1 MAKFK
6 LPQLTTA
13 QRTGL
18 VLDAREIV
26 FDTDELILYY
36 GDGSTAGGLSLVGPQ
51 GPQGPPGTLTAVV
64 DDPSPQLGGF
74 LDPNG
79 NYIGFDKG
87 SDIASASPLVIGID
101 GDYFDVTGST
111 GFSTM
116 TVVANRFFILRFT
129 GILTVTNGSPITI
142 PGVPSNFTT
151 TIGDQFLCFST
162 ATNTVKV
169 IAVTKIDGTAVA
181 TNLLA
186 DLTPQL
192 GGFLDPNG
200 KYIGSGKG
208 GNIASSSP
216 LVIGIDG
223 DYFNITGTTGFSGIT
238 VAANRNFTL
247 QFDGIL
253 TIVVGSG
260 ITLNNAGGNFT
271 TAPGDVIEFQSTAV
285 NTVVGTISKA
295 DGTSPVGGVGGG
307 AWTLINTITAN
318 DDSSLII
325 TGLDSTYDTYAIG
338 LSDLD
343 PAVNNSAA
351 WMRVGD
357 SGGIDTGTSDY
368 QYHTGESLSSS
379 SSYSAINSN
388 ADTKIVLGTLVGGGT
403 SETFGAMIFLHRP
416 GDGLGFPIF
425 SGTVINGARSSN
437 AAGGSIVANRVSVI
451 VLDRIEF
458 LFDTGN
464 VTSGRMSIWGIN
476 HV

>member
-64 DDPSPQLGGF
+64 DDPSPQLGNF

-162 ATNTVKV
+162 AANTVKV
-169 IAVTKIDGTAVA
+169 IAVTKIDGNAVA

-295 DGTSPVGGVGGG
+295 DGTSPVVLGGG
-307 AWTLINTITAN
+307 AWTLINTIEASN
-318 DDSSLII
+318 DATLTI
-325 TGLDSTYDTYAIG
+325 TGLDSTYDTYAIS
-338 LSDLD
+338 LSAIRPSSSSNLIL
-343 PAVNNSAA
+343 
-351 WMRVGD
+351 RVGD
-357 SGGIDTGTSDY
+357 SGGVDSGSSDY
-368 QYHTGESLSSS
+368 SYHSSRSASSSTAYDSAANDSASEILLTGAVGINTGEG
-379 SSYSAINSN
+379 A
-388 ADTKIVLGTLVGGGT
+388 GGILYLT
-403 SETFGAMIFLHRP
+403 RP
-416 GDGLGFPIF
+416 QDATVDPIF
-425 SGTVINGARSSN
+425 TGSMIYCNPGGNIIK
-437 AAGGSIVANRVSVI
+437 GGSILGRRLVTI
-451 VLDRIEF
+451 DLDRVQI
-458 LFDTGN
+458 LFSTGN
-464 VTSGRMSIWGIN
+464 IASGRFTIWGVS
-476 HV
+476 HE